1 MTTLYPIQ
9 DVFTRGEISPRLHA
23 RASLDFYRA
32 ALAKCENFITLPH
45 GGIRKR
51 GGTYF
56 AGEVKISA
64 KTTRLIPFIFSADQ
78 AYALEFGDRYI
89 RVHAYGAR
97 VGAVEVASPYLEA
110 DLFELAYVQSAD
122 QMWITHRDHPPKV
135 LTRSAHTAWALT
147 DFEFLDGPYD
157 PVNDTATTLT
167 PSDTG
172 HLTPRMTSN
181 TTPSGTAS
189 TGSGSA
195 SAWQMFDRDK
205 TQDIEIASGGD
216 GYIRFR
222 NAGGAQRVVD
232 AYWITTSRL
241 ATGDYDFFT
250 AWELQGSNDGTNW
263 VTLDTRTGEL
273 GWGNGETRFYDFTNK
288 SAFEYHQLVFS
299 GGGGD
304 DAVVT
309 VSAEL
314 AMHIAA
320 FDQTPFDL
328 TASSIIGIN
337 NDTGF
342 QVSDVG
348 RSIRLLGA
356 DGIWRWARVTS
367 RTSTTAVKIILY
379 GHALPNMNPITRWRL
394 GTFVPGKHVESG
406 SLYEERLA
414 FSRKFSV
421 YASATGDF
429 DNFALGEKDDDALE
443 FVQAGGGQA
452 NDIVW
457 IADSDG
463 ALLIGTGGGIRAL
476 SGSGIDEALTP
487 SSFKNR
493 RSRTFGCARIR
504 PVDAGQ
510 SFLYVT
516 RSRKSIA
523 ELTQT
528 AQSRFASD
536 DVGQVSEHI
545 PKKGVVELAFQTDP
559 DPLLWFPLE
568 NGELGGYTH
577 QPSQEVRG
585 MHRHRLGGSASGA
598 GPDGSNW
605 ADVESAA
612 VTPGQDGND
621 DLWLIVKRSIGG
633 ATRRYIEIKTAPF
646 EYGAIADAFEVDC
659 GLTYTG
665 LAVTTVGGAMHLA
678 GQSVDVLADGKVYRG
693 LIVSGGGTVTLPGGS
708 TAAKWQLG
716 LPYAAGA
723 DTLELDVGGRDG
735 SIIGRRKK
743 VAKVILSLLET
754 DTTGLQVQSL
764 MRGRWEPVRMPS
776 IVAPD
781 GRATLFTG
789 NVEVPIDDS
798 WEGQG
803 RVRIRHVNPTPC
815 TIRAFTP
822 VFDAE
827 P

>member
-1 MTTLYPIQ
+1 MTTLYPVQ

-32 ALAKCENFITLPH
+32 ALSKCENFATLPH

-56 AGEVKISA
+56 AGEVKIST
-64 KTTRLIPFIFSADQ
+64 KKTRLIPFIFSADQ
-78 AYALEFGDRYI
+78 AYALEFGDQYI
-89 RVHAYGAR
+89 RVYAYGAR
-97 VGAVEVASPYLEA
+97 VGTVEVASPYLEA

-122 QMWITHRDHPPKV
+122 QMWITHRDYPPKV

-147 DFEFLDGPYD
+147 DFEIADGPYD
-157 PVNDTATTLT
+157 PINDTATTLT
-167 PSDTG
+167 PASYG
-172 HLTPRMTSN
+172 SFVPKMSNLTV
-181 TTPSGTAS
+181 PSGTVSSLNA
-189 TGSGSA
+189 TGD
-195 SAWQMFDRDK
+195 AWQLFDKDSK
-205 TQDIEIASGGD
+205 TMSVLTGGTGAWVQYRLASS
-216 GYIRFR
+216 
-222 NAGGAQRVVD
+222 AQKVCN
-232 AYWITTSRL
+232 AYWIQAPGAAGRAEDMPTQ
-241 ATGDYDFFT
+241 
-250 AWELQGSNDGTNW
+250 WEVQGSNDGSTW
-263 VTLDTRTGEL
+263 VTIDSRQGQTGWSASERRYFEFSNRTP
-273 GWGNGETRFYDFTNK
+273 
-288 SAFEYHQLVFS
+288 FEYLRLDFE
-299 GGGGD
+299 GGGGPD
-304 DAVVT
+304 STNAAL
-309 VSAEL
+309 AEWAPNEDGDL
-314 AMHIAA
+314 M
-320 FDQTPFDL
+320 TPFNL
-328 TASSIIGIN
+328 TASSIVGIN
-337 NDTGF
+337 DGTGF
-342 QVSDVG
+342 QASDVG
-348 RSIRLLGA
+348 RAVRLFA
-356 DGIWRWARVTS
+356 SDGRWRWAKIAARI
-367 RTSTTAVKIILY
+367 STTIVTIRMY
-379 GHALPNMNPITRWRL
+379 GHALPDLSPVSRWRL
-394 GTFVPGKHVESG
+394 GTLMPGKYMESG

-443 FVQAGGGQA
+443 FIQAGGGQA

-457 IADSDG
+457 IAESDG
-463 ALLIGTGGGIRAL
+463 ALLIGTSGGIRAL

-536 DVGQVSEHI
+536 DVGQISEHI
-545 PKKGVVELAFQTDP
+545 PKQGVVELAFQTDP

-585 MHRHRLGGSASGA
+585 MHRHRLGGSVS
-598 GPDGSNW
+598 GSNW
-605 ADVESAA
+605 AVVESAA

-621 DLWLIVKRSIGG
+621 DLWLVVKRTIGG
-633 ATRRYIEIKTAPF
+633 VTRRYIEIKTAPF
-646 EYGAIADAFEVDC
+646 EYGAITDAFEVDC
-659 GLTYTG
+659 GLSYTG

-693 LIVSGGGTVTLPGGS
+693 LIVSGGGTVTLPGGA

-743 VAKVILSLLET
+743 VAKVILSLFET
-754 DTTGLQVQSL
+754 DTTGLQVQSF

-776 IVAPD
+776 IVASD

-803 RVRIRHVNPTPC
+803 QVRIRHVNPTPC

>member
-32 ALAKCENFITLPH
+32 ALSKCENFVTLPH

-56 AGEVKISA
+56 AGEVKIST
-64 KTTRLIPFIFSADQ
+64 KKTRLIPFIFSADQ
-78 AYALEFGDRYI
+78 AYALEFGDQYI
-89 RVHAYGAR
+89 RVYAYGAR
-97 VGAVEVASPYLEA
+97 VGTVEVASPYLEA

-122 QMWITHRDHPPKV
+122 QMWITHRDYPPKV

-147 DFEFLDGPYD
+147 DFEIADGPYD
-157 PVNDTATTLT
+157 PINDTATTLT
-167 PSDTG
+167 PASYG
-172 HLTPRMTSN
+172 SFVPKMSSLTV
-181 TTPSGTAS
+181 PSGTVSSLNA
-189 TGSGSA
+189 TGD
-195 SAWQMFDRDK
+195 AWQLFDKDSK
-205 TQDIEIASGGD
+205 TMSVLTGGTGAWVQYRLASS
-216 GYIRFR
+216 
-222 NAGGAQRVVD
+222 AQKVCN
-232 AYWITTSRL
+232 AYWIQAPGAAGRAEDMPTQ
-241 ATGDYDFFT
+241 
-250 AWELQGSNDGTNW
+250 WEVQGSNDGSTW
-263 VTLDTRTGEL
+263 VTIDSRQGQTGWSASERRYFEFSNRTP
-273 GWGNGETRFYDFTNK
+273 
-288 SAFEYHQLVFS
+288 FEYLRLDFE
-299 GGGGD
+299 GGGGPD
-304 DAVVT
+304 STNAAL
-309 VSAEL
+309 AEWAPNEDGDL
-314 AMHIAA
+314 M
-320 FDQTPFDL
+320 TPFNL
-328 TASSIIGIN
+328 TASSIVGIN
-337 NDTGF
+337 DGTGF
-342 QVSDVG
+342 QASDVG
-348 RSIRLLGA
+348 RAVRLFA
-356 DGIWRWARVTS
+356 SDGRWRWAKITARI
-367 RTSTTAVKIILY
+367 STTIVTIRMY
-379 GHALPNMNPITRWRL
+379 GHALPDLNPVSRWRL
-394 GTFVPGKHVESG
+394 GTLVPGKYMESG

-443 FVQAGGGQA
+443 FIQAGGGQA

-457 IADSDG
+457 IAESDG
-463 ALLIGTGGGIRAL
+463 ALLIGTSGGIRAL

-516 RSRKSIA
+516 RSRRSIA

-536 DVGQVSEHI
+536 DVGQISEHI
-545 PKKGVVELAFQTDP
+545 PKQGVVELAFQTDP

-577 QPSQEVRG
+577 QPNQEVRG
-585 MHRHRLGGSASGA
+585 MHRHRLGGSVSGA
-598 GPDGSNW
+598 NW
-605 ADVESAA
+605 AVVESAA

-621 DLWLIVKRSIGG
+621 DLWLIVKRTIGG
-633 ATRRYIEIKTAPF
+633 VTRRYIEIKTTPF

-659 GLTYTG
+659 GLSYSG
-665 LAVTTVGGAMHLA
+665 LAVSTVGGAMHLA
-678 GQSVDVLADGKVYRG
+678 GQSIDVLADGKVYRG
-693 LIVSGGGTVTLPGGS
+693 LIVSGGGTVTLPGGA

-754 DTTGLQVQSL
+754 DTTGLQVQSF

-776 IVAPD
+776 IVASD

>member
-1 MTTLYPIQ
+1 MATLYPIQ
-9 DVFTRGEISPRLHA
+9 DTFVRGEISPRLHA
-23 RASLDFYRA
+23 RATLDLYRA
-32 ALAKCENFITLPH
+32 ALSRCTNLVTLPH

-56 AGEVKISA
+56 VNEVKTSSK
-64 KTTRLIPFIFSADQ
+64 KTRVIPFIFSADQ
-78 AYALEFGDRYI
+78 AYALEFGDQYI
-89 RVHAYGAR
+89 RVFAYGAR
-97 VGAVEVASPYLEA
+97 VGTVEVASPYLEA
-110 DLFELAYVQSAD
+110 DLFDLTYVQSAD
-122 QMWITHRDHPPKV
+122 QMWITHRDYPPKV
-135 LTRSAHTAWALT
+135 ITRTSHTTWTLE

-172 HLTPRMTSN
+172 HLTPQMTSN

-222 NAGGAQRVVD
+222 NAGGVQRVVD
-232 AYWITTSRL
+232 AYWITTSRV

-320 FDQTPFDL
+320 SDQTPFDL

-337 NDTGF
+337 DDGGF
-342 QVSDVG
+342 QPSDVG

-356 DGIWRWARVTS
+356 DGIWRWAKITS
-367 RTSTTAVKIILY
+367 RTSTTVVKVILY

-394 GTFVPGKHVESG
+394 GTFVPGKYVESG

-429 DNFALGEKDDDALE
+429 DNFALGEEDDDALE
-443 FVQAGGGQA
+443 FIQAGGGQA

-463 ALLIGTGGGIRAL
+463 ALLIGTSGGVRAL

-516 RSRKSIA
+516 RSGRSIA
-523 ELTQT
+523 ELTETQPG
-528 AQSRFASD
+528 RFASD
-536 DVGQVSEHI
+536 DIGQVSEHI
-545 PKKGVVELAFQTDP
+545 PKKGVIELAFQTDP
-559 DPLLWFPLE
+559 DPVLWFPTAD
-568 NGELGGYTH
+568 GQLGGYTH
-577 QPSQEVRG
+577 QPSQDVRG
-585 MHRHRLGGSASGA
+585 MHVHRFGGTFT
-598 GPDGSNW
+598 GSEW
-605 ADVESAA
+605 ALVESAI

-621 DLWLIVKRSIGG
+621 DLWLVVKRTIGG
-633 ATRRYIEIKTAPF
+633 VTKRLIEIKTAPF
-646 EYGAIADAFEVDC
+646 EYGTIDDAFEVDC
-659 GLTYTG
+659 GLQYTG
-665 LAVTTVGGAMHLA
+665 VAVNAVSGLAHLNGQTVDA
-678 GQSVDVLADGKVYRG
+678 LADGKVYRA
-693 LIVSGGGTVTLPGGS
+693 LIVSAGAVSLPGGA
-708 TAAKWQLG
+708 TATRWAVG
-716 LPYAAGA
+716 LPYEAAA
-723 DTLELDVGGRDG
+723 DTLELDVGGKDG
-735 SIIGRRKK
+735 SIVGRRKK
-743 VAKVILSLLET
+743 VTKVILSVFET
-754 DTTGLQVQSL
+754 DTTGLQISSFI
-764 MRGRWEPVRMPS
+764 RGRWEPVRIPS
-776 IVAPD
+776 IVAAD
-781 GRATLFTG
+781 GKANLYTG

-803 RVRIRHVNPTPC
+803 RVKIRHVNPTPC
-815 TIRAFTP
+815 TIRALTP

>member
-1 MTTLYPIQ
+1 MTTLYPVQ

-32 ALAKCENFITLPH
+32 ALSKCENFVTLPH

-56 AGEVKISA
+56 AGEVKVSA
-64 KTTRLIPFIFSADQ
+64 RKTRLVPFIFSADQ
-78 AYALEFGDRYI
+78 AYALEFGDQYI
-89 RVHAYGAR
+89 RVYAYGAR
-97 VGAVEVASPYLEA
+97 VGTVEVASPYLEA
-110 DLFELAYVQSAD
+110 DLFELTYVQSAD
-122 QMWITHRDHPPKV
+122 QMWITHRDYPPKV
-135 LTRSAHTAWALT
+135 LTRTAHTSWTLT
-147 DFEFLDGPYD
+147 DFLFLDGPYD
-157 PVNDTATTLT
+157 PINETATTLQ
-167 PSDTG
+167 PASTG
-172 HLTPRMTSN
+172 HATPKMTSA
-181 TTPSGTAS
+181 TAPSGTVTDDG
-189 TGSGSA
+189 TGANS
-195 SAWQMFDRDK
+195 WQIFDRDF
-205 TQDIEIASGGD
+205 TQYVKVGD
-216 GYIRFR
+216 GSNGFVQYRFP
-222 NAGGAQRVVD
+222 AGQGKAVN
-232 AYWITTSRL
+232 AYWIAATDNVTSN
-241 ATGDYDFFT
+241 GDMAT
-250 AWELQGSNDGTNW
+250 AWTLSGSNDGVNYTS
-263 VTLDTRTGEL
+263 LDSRAGEI
-273 GWGNGETRFYDFTNK
+273 GWSGSEVRFYEFQN
-288 SAFEYHQLVFS
+288 SATYEYYRFKFS
-299 GGGGD
+299 GGGGG
-304 DAVVT
+304 DATVT
-309 VSAEL
+309 SMAEL
-314 AMHIAA
+314 AMAENG
-320 FDQTPFDL
+320 DTMTPFDL
-328 TASSIIGIN
+328 TASSIVGIN
-337 NDTGF
+337 DGAGF
-342 QVSDVG
+342 QPSDVG
-348 RSIRLLGA
+348 RAIRLLGG
-356 DGIWRWARVTS
+356 DNVWRWAKITS
-367 RTSTTAVKIILY
+367 RTSTTVVKIRLH
-379 GHALPNMNPITRWRL
+379 GHALPDLSPITRWRL
-394 GTFVPGKHVESG
+394 GTFVPGKYVESG

-463 ALLIGTGGGIRAL
+463 ALLIGTSGGVRAL

-528 AQSRFASD
+528 AQSRFTSD
-536 DVGQVSEHI
+536 DVGQISEHI
-545 PKKGVVELAFQTDP
+545 PKQGVVELAFQTDP
-559 DPLLWFPLE
+559 DPMLWFPLD

-577 QPSQEVRG
+577 QPSQDVRG
-585 MHRHRLGGSASGA
+585 MHRHRLGGGF
-598 GPDGSNW
+598 GGSDW
-605 ADVESAA
+605 AVVESAA

-621 DLWLIVKRSIGG
+621 DLWLVVKRTINGV
-633 ATRRYIEIKTAPF
+633 TRRYIEIKTAPF

-659 GLTYTG
+659 GLTYVG
-665 LAVTTVGGAMHLA
+665 AAVTTVGGAMHLA

-693 LIVSGGGTVTLPGGS
+693 LTVSGGGTVTLPGGA

-754 DTTGLQVQSL
+754 DTTGLEVQSFL
-764 MRGRWEPVRMPS
+764 RGRWEPVRIHS
-776 IVAPD
+776 VAAPD

>member
-32 ALAKCENFITLPH
+32 ALSKCENFVTLPH

-64 KTTRLIPFIFSADQ
+64 KKTRLIPFIFSADQ
-78 AYALEFGDRYI
+78 AYALEFGDQYI
-89 RVHAYGAR
+89 RVYAYGAR
-97 VGAVEVASPYLEA
+97 VGTVEVASLYLEA
-110 DLFELAYVQSAD
+110 DLFDLAYVQSAD
-122 QMWITHRDHPPKV
+122 QMWITHRDYPPKV
-135 LTRSAHTAWALT
+135 LTRTAHTAWALT
-147 DFEFLDGPYD
+147 DYEIADGPYD
-157 PVNDTATTLT
+157 PINETATTLT
-167 PSDTG
+167 PASYGSFVPKMSSLTVPGGTVSSVNATG
-172 HLTPRMTSN
+172 D
-181 TTPSGTAS
+181 
-189 TGSGSA
+189 
-195 SAWQMFDRDK
+195 AWQLFDKDSK
-205 TQDIEIASGGD
+205 TMSVLTGGTGAWVQYRLASS
-216 GYIRFR
+216 
-222 NAGGAQRVVD
+222 AQKVCN
-232 AYWITTSRL
+232 AYWIQAPGAAGRAEDMPTQ
-241 ATGDYDFFT
+241 
-250 AWELQGSNDGTNW
+250 WEVQGSNDGSTW
-263 VTLDTRTGEL
+263 VTIDSQQGQTGWSASERRYFEFSNRTP
-273 GWGNGETRFYDFTNK
+273 
-288 SAFEYHQLVFS
+288 FEYLRLDFE
-299 GGGGD
+299 GGGGPD
-304 DAVVT
+304 STNAAL
-309 VSAEL
+309 AEWAPNEDGDL
-314 AMHIAA
+314 M
-320 FDQTPFDL
+320 TPFNL
-328 TASSIIGIN
+328 TASSIVGIN
-337 NDTGF
+337 NGAGF
-342 QVSDVG
+342 QTSDVG
-348 RSIRLLGA
+348 RAIRLYA
-356 DGIWRWARVTS
+356 SDGRWRWAKIAAHA
-367 RTSTTAVKIILY
+367 STTIVTIRMY
-379 GHALPNMNPITRWRL
+379 GHALPDLNPVSRWRL
-394 GTFVPGKHVESG
+394 GTLVPGKYMESG

-463 ALLIGTGGGIRAL
+463 ALLIGTSGGIRAL

-536 DVGQVSEHI
+536 DVGQISEHI

-585 MHRHRLGGSASGA
+585 MHRHRLGGAFGGSG
-598 GPDGSNW
+598 W
-605 ADVESAA
+605 AVVESAA

-621 DLWLIVKRSIGG
+621 DLWLIVKRTIGG
-633 ATRRYIEIKTAPF
+633 VTRRYIEIKTAPF

-659 GLTYTG
+659 GLSYTG
-665 LAVTTVGGAMHLA
+665 LPVTTVGGAMHLA

-693 LIVSGGGTVTLPGGS
+693 LTVSGGGTVTLPGGS

-754 DTTGLQVQSL
+754 DTTGLQVQSF

-781 GRATLFTG
+781 GRARLFTG

>member
-32 ALAKCENFITLPH
+32 ALAKCENFVTLPH

-56 AGEVKISA
+56 AGEVKTSA
-64 KTTRLIPFIFSADQ
+64 KKTRLIPFIFSADQ

-89 RVHAYGAR
+89 RVYAYGAR
-97 VGAVEVASPYLEA
+97 VGTVEVASPYLEA
-110 DLFELAYVQSAD
+110 NLFELAYVQSAD
-122 QMWITHRDHPPKV
+122 QMWITHRDYPPKV

-147 DFEFLDGPYD
+147 DYEIADGPYD
-157 PVNDTATTLT
+157 PINDTATTLT
-167 PSDTG
+167 PASYG
-172 HLTPRMTSN
+172 SFVPKMSSLTV
-181 TTPSGTAS
+181 PSGTVSSLNA
-189 TGSGSA
+189 TGD
-195 SAWQMFDRDK
+195 AWQLFDKDSK
-205 TQDIEIASGGD
+205 TMSVLTGGTGAWVQHRLASS
-216 GYIRFR
+216 
-222 NAGGAQRVVD
+222 AQKVCN
-232 AYWITTSRL
+232 AYWIQAPGAAGRAEDMPTQ
-241 ATGDYDFFT
+241 
-250 AWELQGSNDGTNW
+250 WEVQGSNDGSTW
-263 VTLDTRTGEL
+263 VTIDSRQGQTGWSASERRYFEFSNRTP
-273 GWGNGETRFYDFTNK
+273 
-288 SAFEYHQLVFS
+288 FEYLRLDFE
-299 GGGGD
+299 GGGGPD
-304 DAVVT
+304 STNAAL
-309 VSAEL
+309 AEWAPNEDGDL
-314 AMHIAA
+314 M
-320 FDQTPFDL
+320 TPFNL
-328 TASSIIGIN
+328 TASSIVGIN
-337 NDTGF
+337 NGAGF
-342 QVSDVG
+342 QTSDVG
-348 RSIRLLGA
+348 RAIRLYA
-356 DGIWRWARVTS
+356 SDGRWRWAKIAA
-367 RTSTTAVKIILY
+367 RTSTTIVTIRMY
-379 GHALPNMNPITRWRL
+379 GHALPDLNPVSRWRL
-394 GTFVPGKHVESG
+394 GTLVPGKYMESG

-429 DNFALGEKDDDALE
+429 DNFALGEKDDAALE

-463 ALLIGTGGGIRAL
+463 ALLIGTSGGIRAL

-536 DVGQVSEHI
+536 DVGQISEHI
-545 PKKGVVELAFQTDP
+545 SKQGVVELAFQTDP

-585 MHRHRLGGSASGA
+585 MHRHRLGGSVSGA
-598 GPDGSNW
+598 NW
-605 ADVESAA
+605 AVVESAA
-612 VTPGQDGND
+612 VTPGQTGND
-621 DLWLIVKRSIGG
+621 DLWLIVRRTIGG
-633 ATRRYIEIKTAPF
+633 VTKRYIEIKTAPF

-776 IVAPD
+776 IVAAD
-781 GRATLFTG
+781 GQATLFTG

-827 P
+827 L

>member
-1 MTTLYPIQ
+1 MTTLYPVQ

-32 ALAKCENFITLPH
+32 ALARCENFLTLPH

-56 AGEVKISA
+56 VGEVKISA
-64 KTTRLIPFIFSADQ
+64 KKTRLIPFIFSADQ
-78 AYALEFGDRYI
+78 AYALEFGDLYI
-89 RVHAYGAR
+89 RVYAYGAR
-97 VGAVEVASPYLEA
+97 VGTVEVASPYLEA
-110 DLFELAYVQSAD
+110 DLFDLQYVQSAD
-122 QMWITHRDHPPKV
+122 QMWICHKNYPPKV
-135 LTRSAHTAWALT
+135 LTRTAHTTWSLA
-147 DFEFLDGPYD
+147 DFNFLDGPYD
-157 PVNDTATTLT
+157 EINTTPTTLT
-167 PSDTG
+167 PANTG
-172 HLTPRMTSN
+172 HATPKMTSA
-181 TTPSGTAS
+181 TAPSGTVTDNGTGTTSWRAFDRAITS
-189 TGSGSA
+189 TVAVSSGS
-195 SAWQMFDRDK
+195 
-205 TQDIEIASGGD
+205 SGFLQ
-216 GYIRFR
+216 YQFP
-222 NAGGAQRVVD
+222 AGQGKAVN
-232 AYWITTSRL
+232 AYWIG
-241 ATGDYDFFT
+241 APEDAAKWGDT
-250 AWELQGSNDGTNW
+250 PTQWKLSGSNNGVDY
-263 VTLDTRTGEL
+263 VTLDSRASER
-273 GWGNGETRFYDFTNK
+273 GWSGSEVRFYDFQNQTTY
-288 SAFEYHQLVFS
+288 EYYKFDFS

-304 DAVVT
+304 DAANTSISEVAL
-309 VSAEL
+309 AENGDL
-314 AMHIAA
+314 M
-320 FDQTPFDL
+320 TPFDL
-328 TASSIIGIN
+328 TASSTAGIN
-337 NDTGF
+337 DGAGF
-342 QVSDVG
+342 QTTDVG
-348 RSIRLLGA
+348 RSIRLLGG
-356 DGIWRWARVTS
+356 DNVWRWAKITS
-367 RTSTTAVKIILY
+367 RTSTTVVKVRLY
-379 GHALPNMNPITRWRL
+379 GHALPDLSPITRWRL
-394 GTFVPGKHVESG
+394 GTFVPGKYVESG

-452 NDIVW
+452 NDIQW
-457 IADSDG
+457 IAESDG
-463 ALLIGTGGGIRAL
+463 ALMIGTSGGVRAL

-528 AQSRFASD
+528 AQSRFTSD
-536 DVGQVSEHI
+536 DVGQISEHI
-545 PKKGVVELAFQTDP
+545 PKQGVVELAFQTDP
-559 DPLLWFPLE
+559 DPLLWFPLD

-585 MHRHRLGGSASGA
+585 MHRHRLGGSFTGV
-598 GPDGSNW
+598 NW
-605 ADVESAA
+605 AIVESAA

-621 DLWLIVKRSIGG
+621 DLWLVVKRTIGG
-633 ATRRYIEIKTAPF
+633 VTRRYIEVKTAPF
-646 EYGAIADAFEVDC
+646 EYGAVADAFEVDC

-665 LAVTTVGGAMHLA
+665 AAVATVGGAAHLA
-678 GQSVDVLADGKVYRG
+678 GQSVDLLADGKVYHG
-693 LIVSGGGTVTLPGGS
+693 LTVSGGGTVTLPGGS

-723 DTLELDVGGRDG
+723 DTLELDVGGKDG

-743 VAKVILSLLET
+743 VAKAILSLLET
-754 DTTGLQVQSL
+754 DTTGLEVQSF

-781 GRATLFTG
+781 GGATLFTG

>member
-1 MTTLYPIQ
+1 MTTLYPLQ

-32 ALAKCENFITLPH
+32 ALARCENFVTLPH

-56 AGEVKISA
+56 AGEVKASA
-64 KTTRLIPFIFSADQ
+64 KKTRLIPFIFSAEQ
-78 AYALEFGDRYI
+78 AYALEFGAQYI
-89 RVHAYGAR
+89 RVYAYGAR
-97 VGAVEVASPYLEA
+97 VGTVEVASPYLEA

-122 QMWITHRDHPPKV
+122 QMWITHKDYPPKV
-135 LTRSAHTAWALT
+135 LTRTAHTAWALT
-147 DFEFLDGPYD
+147 DFTFLDGPYD
-157 PVNDTATTLT
+157 EINTTPTTLT
-167 PSDTG
+167 PANTG
-172 HLTPRMTSN
+172 HATPKMSASTA
-181 TTPSGTAS
+181 PSGRVS
-189 TGSGSA
+189 DDGTGTNS
-195 SAWQMFDRDK
+195 WRVFDRDI
-205 TQDIEIASGGD
+205 TQEIKFAAGSSGFVQ
-216 GYIRFR
+216 YQFP
-222 NAGGAQRVVD
+222 AGQGRAVN
-232 AYWITTSRL
+232 AYWL
-241 ATGDYDFFT
+241 AASDNVSSNSDMPTQWT
-250 AWELQGSNDGTNW
+250 LSGSNDGTNY
-263 VTLDTRTGEL
+263 VSLDGRSGEV
-273 GWGNGETRFYDFTNK
+273 GWSGSEVRFYDFQNK
-288 SAFEYHQLVFS
+288 TAYEYYKFAFS
-299 GGGGD
+299 GGGGG
-304 DAVVT
+304 DAVNCSV
-309 VSAEL
+309 AEI
-314 AMHIAA
+314 AMAESGDTMA
-320 FDQTPFDL
+320 PFDL
-328 TASSIIGIN
+328 TASSVVGIN
-337 NDTGF
+337 HDAGF
-342 QVSDVG
+342 QPADVG
-348 RSIRLLGA
+348 RSVRLLGA
-356 DGIWRWARVTS
+356 DTMWRWARITSVTS
-367 RTSTTAVKIILY
+367 TMAVKIRLF
-379 GHALPNMNPITRWRL
+379 GHALPDTSPITRWRL
-394 GTFVPGKHVESG
+394 GTFVPGKYVEAG

-463 ALLIGTGGGIRAL
+463 ALLIGTSGGVRAL

-528 AQSRFASD
+528 AQSRFSSD
-536 DVGQVSEHI
+536 DVGQISEHI
-545 PKKGVVELAFQTDP
+545 PKQGVVELAFQTDP
-559 DPLLWFPLE
+559 DPLLWFPLD

-577 QPSQEVRG
+577 QPSQDVRG
-585 MHRHRLGGSASGA
+585 MHRHRLGGGFSGV
-598 GPDGSNW
+598 GW
-605 ADVESAA
+605 AAVESAV
-612 VTPGQDGND
+612 VTPGRDGND
-621 DLWLIVKRSIGG
+621 DLWLVVKRTIGG
-633 ATRRYIEIKTAPF
+633 VTKRYIEIKTAPF
-646 EYGAIADAFEVDC
+646 EYGAVAEAFEVDC

-693 LIVSGGGTVTLPGGS
+693 LVVSGGGTVTLPGGS
-708 TAAKWQLG
+708 AAAQWQLG

-735 SIIGRRKK
+735 SIVGRRKK
-743 VAKVILSLLET
+743 VAKAILSLLET
-754 DTTGLQVQSL
+754 DTTGLEVQSL
-764 MRGRWEPVRMPS
+764 MRGRWEPVRLPS
-776 IVAPD
+776 IVAPN

-815 TIRAFTP
+815 TIRALTP